1 VALADGGAS
10 PALGWLFVVQRCARC
25 ADLLA

>member
-10 PALGWLFVVQRCARC
+10 PALGWLFVVQRLAWC
-25 ADLLA
+25 ADPLA

>member
-1 VALADGGAS
+1 LADGGAS